1 MFDIRLLG
9 KRNEPFDSWIW
20 IVVLG
25 QINKSPVLLVIL
37 AVPVLIRNLYN
48 EEFDPGSG

>member
-25 QINKSPVLLVIL
+25 QITFLQWNKDI
-37 AVPVLIRNLYN
+37 LYN
-48 EEFDPGSG
+48 GEFDPGSG